1 MTNSTPFV
9 ISKKPKTGATGD
21 TITVTTTPAVGENGF
36 TTFAQEN
43 PFNDVL
49 IEEPALGSG
58 NGILELEDQ
67 GTHAAGASHTA
78 WPSTCRRSTSP
89 ALSRARR

>member
-1 MTNSTPFV
+1 M
-9 ISKKPKTGATGD
+9 ISKKPKTSASCD
-21 TITVTTTPAVGENGF
+21 NITVTTTPAVGENGF

-67 GTHAAGASHTA
+67 GTRHV
-78 WPSTCRRSTSP
+78 PSQCRSQRVATRRGP
-89 ALSRARR
+89 LLACARR